1 MRKPSALRGK
11 SRRSPTQSPRA
22 ALSAHMAFPVRM
34 EPLARPSRKQPL
46 RAPRRVLIL
55 AAVHETVVQPERA
68 VAPEFDLERRH
79 AKAAPVGRAGH
90 FRERIFRR
98 VFRDLLLERPASFHG
113 PRLGRGP
120 GTDLAVLGA
129 RGEIG
134 VGFGVAYLC
143 YGP

>member
-22 ALSAHMAFPVRM
+22 ALSAHMAFPVRK

-79 AKAAPVGRAGH
+79 AKAAPVRRAVH

-98 VFRDLLLERPASFHG
+98 LLRLFHPRVEQRKRILARPYATVVNRSA
-113 PRLGRGP
+113 
-120 GTDLAVLGA
+120 DLAHGA
-129 RGEIG
+129 S
-134 VGFGVAYLC
+134 A
-143 YGP
+143 